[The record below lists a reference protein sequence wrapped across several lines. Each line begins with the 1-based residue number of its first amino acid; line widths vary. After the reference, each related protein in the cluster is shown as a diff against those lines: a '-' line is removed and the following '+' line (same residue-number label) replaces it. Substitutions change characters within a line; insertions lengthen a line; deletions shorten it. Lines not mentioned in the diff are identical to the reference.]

1 MIPVQIRGAQLNDL
15 DQIVRI
21 YNQAVEAGEKTA
33 DLEPVTVKQRL
44 EWLAAHPSDRYPV
57 YVATIAERI
66 LGFLSVS
73 PYRPGRA
80 ALQFTAEVSYYVDSA
95 YHGNGI
101 ATKLLSG
108 AIADAPRLG
117 LRTYFAVVLETNKA
131 SIRLLKQFGFTEWG
145 YLPDVADFN
154 GREVG
159 QRYYGLR
166 VAP

>member
-1 MIPVQIRGAQLNDL
+1 MISVQIRLAQLNDL

-21 YNQAVEAGEKTA
+21 YNQAVKTGEKTG
-33 DLEPVTVKQRL
+33 DLKPVTVKERL
-44 EWLAAHPSDRYPV
+44 QWLAAHSSERYPV
-57 YVATIAERI
+57 YAAAIAEQVI
-66 LGFLSVS
+66 GFLSVS

-80 ALQFTAEVSYYVDSA
+80 ALRHTAEVSYYVDSA
-95 YHGNGI
+95 YHGSGI

-117 LRTYFAVVLETNKA
+117 LRTYFAVVLETNEA
-131 SIRLLKQFGFTEWG
+131 SIRLLKKFGFTEWG
-145 YLPDVADFN
+145 HLPNVADFN
-154 GREVG
+154 GREIG